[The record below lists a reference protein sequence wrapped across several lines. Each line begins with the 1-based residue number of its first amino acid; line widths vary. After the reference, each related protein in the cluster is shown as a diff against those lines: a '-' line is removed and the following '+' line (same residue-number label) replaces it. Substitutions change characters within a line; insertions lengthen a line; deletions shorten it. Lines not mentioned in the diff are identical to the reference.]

1 MAQPD
6 PELRGA
12 IIAYLRKH
20 HPDIWRHWFDQ
31 VDPVGTF
38 GSTVHLLVR
47 EPVQLRYLQRCC
59 TRQFTEA
66 VQSAT
71 GCLFGVRFVSP
82 EELDGPVTLQRGDGR
97 SGATTGRGDGAS
109 SVQRADDL
117 PLVPDYSFSN
127 FILGPSNNLAYAGA
141 RAVAEHPGRVYNPFL
156 IHGGI
161 GLGKTHLLQ
170 AIVQSAIKS
179 RPDVRIVYL
188 SCNEFLELFLAAV
201 QSSQMRDFRHR
212 FRDADM
218 LVIDDIHFLSRN
230 EPSQEEFFHTFNT
243 LQQAG
248 KQVVLSSDAA
258 PSEIPD
264 LEERLVSR
272 FGCGLVA
279 RIDRPC
285 FETRKAILRSKAAL
299 RNLELPDDVIDLIA
313 TRRTG
318 NIRELEG
325 TLTQVQGIASLEG
338 RTIDLELAREALGDA
353 GPAVHRAPTIQDVTM
368 TVSRYFGLRPGDLY
382 ARCKQRSIAFP
393 RQIAMYAARRLTS
406 MSYGDIGVHMGGRDH
421 TTVLHAC
428 RTVEAKAK
436 LDARLAK
443 DIEQIERQI
452 AAPLEAHGRG
462 AEDRT
467 TDRPVDRPTARST
480 DRVPDRSPDRVADT
494 PSHDAGLD

>member
-1 MAQPD
+1 MTRPD

-12 IIAYLRKH
+12 IVAYLRKH

-47 EPVQLRYLQRCC
+47 EPVQLRYLQRCA

-71 GCLFGVRFVSP
+71 GCLYGVRFVAP
-82 EELDGPVTLQRGDGR
+82 EELGTGARGNGGIGGSTGGGAAGPGVTSADSARRTSHRD
-97 SGATTGRGDGAS
+97 
-109 SVQRADDL
+109 DDL

-141 RAVAEHPGRVYNPFL
+141 RAVAEQPGRVYNPFL

-170 AIVQSAIKS
+170 AIVQSVLTAHP
-179 RPDVRIVYL
+179 RTRIVYL
-188 SCNEFLELFLAAV
+188 SCNDFLERFLAAV
-201 QSSQMRDFRHR
+201 QASVMHEFRHH

-258 PSEIPD
+258 PGEIPD

-272 FGCGLVA
+272 FGSGLVA
-279 RIDRPC
+279 RIERPC
-285 FETRKAILRSKAAL
+285 YETRKAILRSKAIL
-299 RNLELPDDVIDLIA
+299 RNLELPDDVIELLA

-325 TLTQVQGIASLEG
+325 TLTQLQGISSLEG
-338 RTIDLELAREALGDA
+338 RPIDLDLAREALGDT
-353 GPAVHRAPTIQDVTM
+353 GGVVHRAPTIQDVAM
-368 TVSRYFGLRPGDLY
+368 TVSRYYGLRPADLL
-382 ARCKQRSIAFP
+382 ARSKHRSIAFP
-393 RQIAMYAARRLTS
+393 RQIAMTIARRLTA
-406 MSYGDIGVHMGGRDH
+406 MSYGDIGLHMGGRDH

-428 RTVEAKAK
+428 RTVAAKAK
-436 LDARLAK
+436 ADPRLAR
-443 DIEQIERQI
+443 DLERIEQQL
-452 AAPLEAHGRG
+452 ASPADSHGRG
-462 AEDRT
+462 E
-467 TDRPVDRPTARST
+467 
-480 DRVPDRSPDRVADT
+480 
-494 PSHDAGLD
+494 G